1 MCNKEAPHGRLSSRP
16 LESLTVVV
24 EAGSSAVHRPF
35 QAAAHSI
42 LNSKAFFFFL
52 KLPLKTWGMLFEK
65 NYSGISK
72 HL

>member
-1 MCNKEAPHGRLSSRP
+1 MCNKEPPHGRLSSRP

-42 LNSKAFFFFL
+42 LNSKAFFFFF
-52 KLPLKTWGMLFEK
+52 LKTPIK
-65 NYSGISK
+65 NLGNAI
-72 HL
+72 